1 MKSPENPVTGWRS
14 PSCDVGQLGLSS
26 RSADHTACACS
37 QCPKGHAME
46 RGEQEDPYP
55 EVAGMQ
61 SWMPEMARLS

>member
-1 MKSPENPVTGWRS
+1 MMWVNWDSA
-14 PSCDVGQLGLSS
+14 LGLQTTQPVPAA
-26 RSADHTACACS
+26 SA
-37 QCPKGHAME
+37 PKVTRWS